1 MNELNN
7 YDGDMDKINNFVS
20 TGVIVVP
27 DMAKL
32 KTGKT
37 KDGDTWINQFTFR
50 YDDVEG
56 KQASFFCSAFGETAD
71 KLLTSIES
79 APIGNDVDGNPYKGP
94 MFRVLVEGKPRR
106 SDYTETNAVTGVEEN
121 KIGYQMTISKVWSA
135 PVKSSVT
142 WAY

>member
-1 MNELNN
+1 MNELKQ
-7 YDGDMDKINNFVS
+7 YSGDMNTINTFVS

-32 KTGKT
+32 KTGT
-37 KDGDTWINQFTFR
+37 TSNGDTWVNQFTFR

-71 KLLTSIES
+71 TILASIQS
-79 APIGNDVDGNPYKGP
+79 APIGNDPDGNPYKGP

-106 SDYTETNAVTGVEEN
+106 DDYTVTNEETGVDE
-121 KIGYQMTISKVWSA
+121 KRIGYQMTISKVFA
-135 PVKSSVT
+135 PPVKSST
-142 WAY
+142 IWSY